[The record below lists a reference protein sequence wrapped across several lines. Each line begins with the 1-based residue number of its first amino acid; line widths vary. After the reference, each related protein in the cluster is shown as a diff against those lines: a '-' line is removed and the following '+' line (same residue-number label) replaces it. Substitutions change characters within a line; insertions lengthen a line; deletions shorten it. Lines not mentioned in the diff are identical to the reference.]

1 MSTWKFFNQTTN
13 NVIVVSPPDGSTLE
27 SGTEVTITVETK
39 QPQKYIRFGYSYS
52 YLKVGSDR
60 YTNFKG
66 EEGTTHPRRATLTLT
81 AEQTARFS
89 GDTFLYVA
97 TETTDYFEITNGV
110 ENTVTTPEILKDFQN
125 GSSGTLNIT
134 ITANEGYY
142 FKTAPTLQQKT
153 SRTSS
158 TVYRTLDIFTTTES
172 DHPTTY
178 TCNVAIKDYNFID
191 FFNTIVGETATLTTK
206 TYTITNNVANSTPD
220 KELTGLTCGQEI
232 TINLSANDG
241 YYFSTAPTL
250 NCDDGLGGVVNYD
263 FTTTQATNPTLYTLT
278 LTAEQTSSLNDFT
291 NTINGATAEIPVT
304 PVTYSITNSISNT
317 STTPSDLSALEVST
331 EVTITI
337 TANEGYYFT
346 TAPYIES
353 DDGMGALNT
362 YNFSTSET
370 SFPKTYSITL
380 TSQQTAELDQF
391 TNTIKGGVSQLKT
404 VSIKNDV
411 ANTTP
416 DIALTGLICGS
427 EVTINLSANDGFY
440 FSEAPKLECNDG
452 MGSILNFNFTTT
464 QETSPTLYTL
474 TLSANDTQYLN
485 DYTNRI
491 KGATAETPT
500 VETYTI
506 KISLTH
512 ATANIDSVTEYVK
525 GQPLEIIVTAEDG
538 YYFSVAPVFKYSL
551 NGELVS
557 DSLTGDGTEKPK
569 VFTKS
574 YTGEQTANF
583 SNTATV
589 GGLYGEAIII
599 PTVDVSTM
607 YGIIKAYA
615 PTADQLKAIGEVRYV
630 SMPTGEVLDL
640 GQYIT
645 SLKKLFIDIPVTTTP
660 EAVKLGGK
668 ATGVECLP
676 LATDK
681 ITINCG
687 SVAIAETY
695 NNVVDYTNTTID
707 LYLPFIGF
715 RPLTTSKIMGRT
727 LNIKYV
733 VNVLTGDGV
742 CCVYANETLIET
754 FNCNLSFEVPYKLNN
769 EFYSST
775 LNIDSSY
782 LYGFT
787 PFVLIRTTQSIT
799 KPKYADSKEGL
810 LNSFSGFVVCSRVD
824 NTLSISDKE
833 KDEINRLLTSGVY
846 I

>member
-1 MSTWKFFNQTTN
+1 MAKYNIRNQISHTTTN
-13 NVIVVSPPDGSTLE
+13 PTL
-27 SGTEVTITVETK
+27 
-39 QPQKYIRFGYSYS
+39 
-52 YLKVGSDR
+52 
-60 YTNFKG
+60 
-66 EEGTTHPRRATLTLT
+66 LTGLT
-81 AEQTARFS
+81 AGEP
-89 GDTFLYVA
+89 
-97 TETTDYFEITNGV
+97 IT
-110 ENTVTTPEILKDFQN
+110 
-125 GSSGTLNIT
+125 IT
-134 ITANEGYY
+134 ITADSGYY
-142 FKTAPTLQQKT
+142 FGSVPRCEFSDGMGGIETFNFTTEQSTNP
-153 SRTSS
+153 
-158 TVYRTLDIFTTTES
+158 TVYTLALTADQTSGLGYMDGYIRGGNISQATTFS
-172 DHPTTY
+172 
-178 TCNVAIKDYNFID
+178 
-191 FFNTIVGETATLTTK
+191 
-206 TYTITNNVANSTPD
+206 ITNN
-220 KELTGLTCGQEI
+220 I
-232 TINLSANDG
+232 TH
-241 YYFSTAPTL
+241 
-250 NCDDGLGGVVNYD
+250 
-263 FTTTQATNPTLYTLT
+263 
-278 LTAEQTSSLNDFT
+278 
-291 NTINGATAEIPVT
+291 
-304 PVTYSITNSISNT
+304 T
-317 STTPSDLSALEVST
+317 STTPTDLTFMTGA

-337 TANEGYYFT
+337 TANDGYYFT

-353 DDGMGALNT
+353 SDGMGALNT
-362 YNFSTSET
+362 YKFSTSET

-380 TSQQTAELDQF
+380 TSQQTAELNDF
-391 TNTIKGGVSQLKT
+391 TNTIKGKVSQLKT
-404 VSIKNDV
+404 FSIINDV

-416 DIALTGLICGS
+416 DITLTGLICGS

-440 FSEAPKLECNDG
+440 FSVAPKLECNDG

-464 QETSPTLYTL
+464 QETNPTLYTL
-474 TLSANDTQYLN
+474 TLSANDTQNLN
-485 DYTNRI
+485 DYTNKI

-525 GQPLEIIVTAEDG
+525 GEPLEIVVTAEEG

-557 DSLTGDGTEKPK
+557 DALTGDGTEKPT

-574 YTGEQTANF
+574 YTGEETANF

-599 PTVDVSTM
+599 PTVDISTM

-630 SMPTGEVLDL
+630 AMPTGEVLDL

-645 SLKKLFIDIPVTTTP
+645 SLRKLFIDIPVTTTP

-668 ATGVECLP
+668 STGVSCLP

-681 ITINCG
+681 VTINCG

-775 LNIDSSY
+775 LTIDSSY

-799 KPKYADSKEGL
+799 KPKCNDSKEGL
-810 LNSFSGFVVCSRVD
+810 LNTFNGFVVCTRVD

-833 KDEINRLLTSGVY
+833 KDEIDRLLTSGVY
-846 I
+846 L

>member
-1 MSTWKFFNQTTN
+1 MAKYNIRNQISHTTTN
-13 NVIVVSPPDGSTLE
+13 
-27 SGTEVTITVETK
+27 
-39 QPQKYIRFGYSYS
+39 
-52 YLKVGSDR
+52 
-60 YTNFKG
+60 
-66 EEGTTHPRRATLTLT
+66 
-81 AEQTARFS
+81 
-89 GDTFLYVA
+89 
-97 TETTDYFEITNGV
+97 
-110 ENTVTTPEILKDFQN
+110 
-125 GSSGTLNIT
+125 
-134 ITANEGYY
+134 
-142 FKTAPTLQQKT
+142 PTL
-153 SRTSS
+153 
-158 TVYRTLDIFTTTES
+158 
-172 DHPTTY
+172 
-178 TCNVAIKDYNFID
+178 
-191 FFNTIVGETATLTTK
+191 
-206 TYTITNNVANSTPD
+206 
-220 KELTGLTCGQEI
+220 LTGLTAGEPI
-232 TINLSANDG
+232 TITLTADSG
-241 YYFSTAPTL
+241 YYFGSVPH
-250 NCDDGLGGVVNYD
+250 CEFSDGMGGIETFD
-263 FTTTQATNPTLYTLT
+263 FTTEQSTNPTVYTLALTSDQTSGLGYMDGYIRGGNITQATTFSVRN
-278 LTAEQTSSLNDFT
+278 N
-291 NTINGATAEIPVT
+291 
-304 PVTYSITNSISNT
+304 ISNT
-317 STTPSDLSALEVST
+317 STTPSDLTFMTGT

-337 TANEGYYFT
+337 TANDGYYFT
-346 TAPYIES
+346 TAPYMES
-353 DDGMGALNT
+353 NDGMGALNT
-362 YNFSTSET
+362 YKFSTSET
-370 SFPKTYSITL
+370 SFPKTYRLTL
-380 TSQQTAELDQF
+380 TSTQTAELNDF

-404 VSIKNDV
+404 FSIINDV

-427 EVTINLSANDGFY
+427 EVTINLSANDGYY
-440 FSEAPKLECNDG
+440 FSTAPKLECNDG

-464 QETSPTLYTL
+464 QETNPTLYTL
-474 TLSANDTQYLN
+474 TLSGNDTQYLN

-512 ATANIDSVTEYVK
+512 ATANIDSTTEYVK
-525 GQPLEIIVTAEDG
+525 GDPLEIVVTAEEG
-538 YYFSVAPVFKYSL
+538 YYFSVAPVFKYSV

-557 DSLTGDGTEKPK
+557 DSLTGDGTEKPT

-574 YTGEQTANF
+574 YTGEETANF

-599 PTVDVSTM
+599 PTVDISTM

-615 PTADQLKAIGEVRYV
+615 PTADQLKAIGDVRYV
-630 SMPTGEVLDL
+630 ALATGEVLDL

-645 SLKKLFIDIPVTTTP
+645 SLRKLFIDIPVTSTP
-660 EAVKLGGK
+660 EPVKLGGK
-668 ATGVECLP
+668 STGVECLP

-681 ITINCG
+681 VTINCG

-727 LNIKYV
+727 LTIKYV

-742 CCVYANETLIET
+742 CCVYADETMIET

>member
-1 MSTWKFFNQTTN
+1 MAKYNIRNQISHTTTN
-13 NVIVVSPPDGSTLE
+13 
-27 SGTEVTITVETK
+27 
-39 QPQKYIRFGYSYS
+39 
-52 YLKVGSDR
+52 
-60 YTNFKG
+60 
-66 EEGTTHPRRATLTLT
+66 
-81 AEQTARFS
+81 
-89 GDTFLYVA
+89 
-97 TETTDYFEITNGV
+97 
-110 ENTVTTPEILKDFQN
+110 
-125 GSSGTLNIT
+125 
-134 ITANEGYY
+134 
-142 FKTAPTLQQKT
+142 PTL
-153 SRTSS
+153 
-158 TVYRTLDIFTTTES
+158 
-172 DHPTTY
+172 
-178 TCNVAIKDYNFID
+178 
-191 FFNTIVGETATLTTK
+191 
-206 TYTITNNVANSTPD
+206 
-220 KELTGLTCGQEI
+220 LTGLTAGEPI
-232 TINLSANDG
+232 TITLTADSG
-241 YYFSTAPTL
+241 YYFGSVPH
-250 NCDDGLGGVVNYD
+250 CEFSDGMGGIETFD
-263 FTTTQATNPTLYTLT
+263 FTTEQSTNPTVYTLALTSDQTSGLGYMDGYIRGGNITQATTFSVRN
-278 LTAEQTSSLNDFT
+278 N
-291 NTINGATAEIPVT
+291 
-304 PVTYSITNSISNT
+304 ISNT
-317 STTPSDLSALEVST
+317 STTPSDLTFMTGT

-337 TANEGYYFT
+337 TANDGYYFT
-346 TAPYIES
+346 TAPYMES
-353 DDGMGALNT
+353 NDGMGALNT
-362 YNFSTSET
+362 YKFSTSET
-370 SFPKTYSITL
+370 SFPKTYRLTL
-380 TSQQTAELDQF
+380 TSTQTAELNDF

-404 VSIKNDV
+404 FSIINDV

-427 EVTINLSANDGFY
+427 EVTINLSANDGYY
-440 FSEAPKLECNDG
+440 FSTAPKLECNDG

-464 QETSPTLYTL
+464 QESNPTLYTL
-474 TLSANDTQYLN
+474 TLSGNDTQYLN

-512 ATANIDSVTEYVK
+512 ATANIDSTTEYVK
-525 GQPLEIIVTAEDG
+525 GDPLEIVVTAEEG
-538 YYFSVAPVFKYSL
+538 YYFSVAPVFKYSV

-557 DSLTGDGTEKPK
+557 DSLTGDGTEKPT

-574 YTGEQTANF
+574 YTGEETANF

-599 PTVDVSTM
+599 PTVDISTM

-615 PTADQLKAIGEVRYV
+615 PTADQLKAIGDVRYV
-630 SMPTGEVLDL
+630 ALATGEVLDL

-645 SLKKLFIDIPVTTTP
+645 SLRKLFIDIPVTSTP
-660 EAVKLGGK
+660 EPVKLGGK
-668 ATGVECLP
+668 STGVECLP

-681 ITINCG
+681 VTINCG

-727 LNIKYV
+727 LTIKYV

-742 CCVYANETLIET
+742 CCVYADETMIET

>member
-1 MSTWKFFNQTTN
+1 MSTWRFYNQSGN
-13 NVIVVSPPDGSTLE
+13 NIIVVSPPDGSTLE
-27 SGTEVTITVETK
+27 SGKEVTITVETK
-39 QPQKYIRFGYSYS
+39 YPQKYIRFGYSYS
-52 YLKVGSDR
+52 YLKVGSDK
-60 YTNFKG
+60 YTNFVG

-81 AEQTARFS
+81 AEQTASFS
-89 GDTFLYVA
+89 GDTYLTVA
-97 TETTDYFEITNGV
+97 TETTTYFEIFNGV
-110 ENTVTTPEILKDFQN
+110 ENTVTTPQILKDFKD
-125 GSSGTLNIT
+125 GSLNIT

-153 SRTSS
+153 NRT
-158 TVYRTLDIFTTTES
+158 TDKIYRTLDIFTTTES

-178 TCNVAIKDYNFID
+178 TCNVAISDYAFID

-206 TYTITNNVANSTPD
+206 TYSITNNVANSTPD
-220 KELTGLTCGQEI
+220 KELTGLTCGEAI
-232 TINLSANDG
+232 TINLTASDG

-250 NCDDGLGGVVNYD
+250 NCNDGLGGVVNYS
-263 FTTTQATNPTLYTLT
+263 FTTTQETNPTLYTLT

-304 PVTYSITNSISNT
+304 PVTYSITNSIANT
-317 STTPSDLSALEVST
+317 STIPSDLTALEVST

-337 TANEGYYFT
+337 TANDGYYFT
-346 TAPYIES
+346 KAPYMQS
-353 DDGMGALNT
+353 DDGMGALNN

-370 SFPKTYSITL
+370 SFPKTYSLTL

-391 TNTIKGGVSQLKT
+391 TNTIKGEVSQLKT
-404 VSIKNDV
+404 FSIINDV

-416 DIALTGLICGS
+416 DIALTGLTCGS
-427 EVTINLSANDGFY
+427 EITINLSANDGFY
-440 FSEAPKLECNDG
+440 FSTAPKLECSDG
-452 MGSILNFNFTTT
+452 MGSILNFNFTTL

-506 KISLTH
+506 KISLTN

-525 GQPLEIIVTAEDG
+525 GEPLEIVVTAREG
-538 YYFSVAPVFKYSL
+538 YYFSVAPVFKYSV

-557 DSLTGDGTEKPK
+557 DSLTGDGTEKPT

-574 YTGEQTANF
+574 YTGEETANF

-599 PTVDVSTM
+599 PTVDIQSM

-615 PTADQLKAIGEVRYV
+615 PTAEQLQAIGEVRYV
-630 SMPTGEVLDL
+630 ALATGEVLDL

-645 SLKKLFIDIPVTTTP
+645 SLRKLFIDLPVTTQK

-668 ATGVECLP
+668 ATGVECLT

-681 ITINCG
+681 VTINCG

-715 RPLTTSKIMGRT
+715 RPITTSKIMGRT

-733 VNVLTGDGV
+733 VNVLTGDSV
-742 CCVYANETLIET
+742 CCVYADNTMIET

-769 EFYSST
+769 DFYSST
-775 LNIDSSY
+775 MNIDSSY

-799 KPKYADSKEGL
+799 KPKCNDSKEGL
-810 LNSFSGFVVCSRVD
+810 LSSFNGFVVCTRVD

-833 KDEINRLLTSGVY
+833 KDEIDRLLTNGVY
-846 I
+846 L

>member
-1 MSTWKFFNQTTN
+1 MSTWKFFNQSGNTI
-13 NVIVVSPPDGSTLE
+13 IVVSPPDGSTLE
-27 SGTEVTITVETK
+27 SGKEVTITVETK
-39 QPQKYIRFGYSYS
+39 NPQKYIRFGYSYS
-52 YLKVGSDR
+52 YLLVGSKR
-60 YTNFKG
+60 YTNFVG

-81 AEQTARFS
+81 AEETATFS
-89 GDTFLYVA
+89 GDTYLSVA
-97 TETTDYFEITNGV
+97 TETTTYFEITNGV
-110 ENTVTTPEILKDFQN
+110 ENTHTTPEILKDFKD
-125 GSSGTLNIT
+125 GTLNIT

-142 FKTAPTLQQKT
+142 FKTPPKLQQKVN
-153 SRTSS
+153 RT
-158 TVYRTLDIFTTTES
+158 TTNIYRTLDIFTTTES

-178 TCNVAIKDYNFID
+178 TCNVAINDYAFID

-206 TYTITNNVANSTPD
+206 TYSITNNVANSTPD
-220 KELTGLTCGQEI
+220 KELTGLKCGEEV
-232 TINLSANDG
+232 TINLTANDG

-250 NCDDGLGGVVNYD
+250 NCNDGLGGVVNYN
-263 FTTTQATNPTLYTLT
+263 FTTTQETNPTLYTLT
-278 LTAEQTSSLNDFT
+278 LTAEQTNNLNDFT

-304 PVTYSITNSISNT
+304 PPTYSITNSVSNT
-317 STTPSDLSALEVST
+317 STTPADLSALEVST

-337 TANEGYYFT
+337 TANNGYYFT

-353 DDGMGALNT
+353 SDGMGALNT
-362 YNFSTSET
+362 YRFSTSET

-404 VSIKNDV
+404 FSIINDV

-440 FSEAPKLECNDG
+440 FSTAPKLECNDG
-452 MGSILNFNFTTT
+452 MGSILNFNFTTL
-464 QETSPTLYTL
+464 QETNPTLYTL

-506 KISLTH
+506 KISLTN

-525 GQPLEIIVTAEDG
+525 GEPLEIVVTAREG
-538 YYFSVAPVFKYSL
+538 YYFSVAPVFKYSV

-557 DSLTGDGTEKPK
+557 DSLTGDGTEKPT

-574 YTGEQTANF
+574 YTGEETANF

-599 PTVDVSTM
+599 PTVDISTM

-615 PTADQLKAIGEVRYV
+615 PTAEQLKAIGEVRYV

-645 SLKKLFIDIPVTTTP
+645 SLRKLFIDIPVTTTP

-668 ATGVECLP
+668 TTGVECLP

-715 RPLTTSKIMGRT
+715 RPITTSKIMGRT

-742 CCVYANETLIET
+742 CCVYADETLIET

-769 EFYSST
+769 DFYSST

-799 KPKYADSKEGL
+799 KPKFTDSKEGL
-810 LNSFSGFVVCSRVD
+810 LNTFNGFVVCTRVD

>member
-1 MSTWKFFNQTTN
+1 MSTWKFFNQSIN
-13 NVIVVSPPDGSTLE
+13 NIIVVSPPDGSTLE

-39 QPQKYIRFGYSYS
+39 YPQKYIRFGYAYS
-52 YLKVGSDR
+52 YLLVGSKR
-60 YTNFKG
+60 YTNFTG

-81 AEQTARFS
+81 AEQTASFS
-89 GDTFLYVA
+89 GDTYLSVA
-97 TETTDYFEITNGV
+97 TETTDYFEIFNGI
-110 ENTVTTPEILKDFQN
+110 ENTHTTPEILKDFQ
-125 GSSGTLNIT
+125 SGTLNIT

-142 FKTAPTLQQKT
+142 FKTPPKMQQKT
-153 SRTSS
+153 NRT
-158 TVYRTLDIFTTTES
+158 TDKIYRTLDIFTTTES

-178 TCNVAIKDYNFID
+178 TCNVAISDYAFID
-191 FFNTIVGETATLTTK
+191 FFNTIVGETAILATK
-206 TYTITNNVANSTPD
+206 TYSITNNVANSTPD
-220 KELTGLTCGQEI
+220 KELTGLTCGEAI
-232 TINLSANDG
+232 TINLTASEG

-250 NCDDGLGGVVNYD
+250 NCNDGLGGEVNYS
-263 FTTTQATNPTLYTLT
+263 FTTTQETNPTLYTLT

-291 NTINGATAEIPVT
+291 NTINGSTAEIPVT
-304 PVTYSITNSISNT
+304 PVTYSITNSIAHT
-317 STTPSDLSALEVST
+317 STIPSDLTALEVST

-337 TANEGYYFT
+337 TANDGYYFT
-346 TAPYIES
+346 TAPYMES
-353 DDGMGALNT
+353 SDGLGTLNT
-362 YNFSTSET
+362 YRFSTSET
-370 SFPKTYSITL
+370 SFPKAYTL
-380 TSQQTAELDQF
+380 TLSSDQTRELDQF

-404 VSIKNDV
+404 FSIINDV

-416 DIALTGLICGS
+416 DIALTGLTCGS
-427 EVTINLSANDGFY
+427 EVTINLSANDGYY
-440 FSEAPKLECNDG
+440 FSTAPKLECNDG
-452 MGSILNFNFTTT
+452 MGSILNFNFTTL

-506 KISLTH
+506 KISLTN

-525 GQPLEIIVTAEDG
+525 GEPLEIVVTAREG
-538 YYFSVAPVFKYSL
+538 YYFSVAPVFKYSV

-557 DSLTGDGTEKPK
+557 DSLTGDGTEKPT

-599 PTVDVSTM
+599 PTVDIQSM

-615 PTADQLKAIGEVRYV
+615 PTAEQLQAIGEVRYV
-630 SMPTGEVLDL
+630 SLPTGEVLDL

-645 SLKKLFIDIPVTTTP
+645 SLKKLFIDLPVTTQK

-668 ATGVECLP
+668 ATGVECLT

-681 ITINCG
+681 VTINCG

-715 RPLTTSKIMGRT
+715 RPIATSKIMGRT

-733 VNVLTGDGV
+733 VNVLTGDSV
-742 CCVYANETLIET
+742 CCVYADNTMIET

-769 EFYSST
+769 DFYSST
-775 LNIDSSY
+775 MNIDSSY

-799 KPKYADSKEGL
+799 KPKCNDSKEGL
-810 LNSFSGFVVCSRVD
+810 LSSFNGFVVCTRVD
-824 NTLSISDKE
+824 NTLSVSDKE
-833 KDEINRLLTSGVY
+833 KDEIDRLLTSGVY
-846 I
+846 L

>member
-404 VSIKNDV
+404 FSIINDV

-630 SMPTGEVLDL
+630 SMSTGEVLDL

>member
-1 MSTWKFFNQTTN
+1 MATFKIVNQISNTT
-13 NVIVVSPPDGSTLE
+13 VDP
-27 SGTEVTITVETK
+27 
-39 QPQKYIRFGYSYS
+39 
-52 YLKVGSDR
+52 
-60 YTNFKG
+60 TN
-66 EEGTTHPRRATLTLT
+66 LTGLT
-81 AEQTARFS
+81 AGQPLT
-89 GDTFLYVA
+89 
-97 TETTDYFEITNGV
+97 
-110 ENTVTTPEILKDFQN
+110 
-125 GSSGTLNIT
+125 IT
-134 ITANEGYY
+134 ITANSGYY
-142 FKTAPTLQQKT
+142 FGSVPRCEFDDGMGGIETFN
-153 SRTSS
+153 
-158 TVYRTLDIFTTTES
+158 FTTEQS
-172 DHPTTY
+172 
-178 TCNVAIKDYNFID
+178 
-191 FFNTIVGETATLTTK
+191 
-206 TYTITNNVANSTPD
+206 
-220 KELTGLTCGQEI
+220 
-232 TINLSANDG
+232 
-241 YYFSTAPTL
+241 
-250 NCDDGLGGVVNYD
+250 
-263 FTTTQATNPTLYTLT
+263 TNPTVYTLA
-278 LTAEQTSSLNDFT
+278 LTADQTSGLGYMDGYIRGGNISQATTFSVT
-291 NTINGATAEIPVT
+291 NN
-304 PVTYSITNSISNT
+304 NISNT
-317 STTPSDLSALEVST
+317 STTPSDLTFMTGT

-337 TANEGYYFT
+337 TANDGYYFT
-346 TAPYIES
+346 TAPYMES

-362 YNFSTSET
+362 YKFSTSET
-370 SFPKTYSITL
+370 SFPKIYTL
-380 TSQQTAELDQF
+380 TLSSDQTRELNDF
-391 TNTIKGGVSQLKT
+391 TNTIRGAVSQLKT
-404 VSIKNDV
+404 FSIINDV

-464 QETSPTLYTL
+464 QETNPTLYTL
-474 TLSANDTQYLN
+474 TLSGNDTQYLN

-525 GQPLEIIVTAEDG
+525 GQPLEIVVTAEEG

-557 DSLTGDGTEKPK
+557 DSLTGDGTEKPT

-574 YTGEQTANF
+574 YTGEETANF

-599 PTVDVSTM
+599 PTVDIQTM

-615 PTADQLKAIGEVRYV
+615 PTAEQLQAIGEVRYV
-630 SMPTGEVLDL
+630 SLPTGEVLDL

-645 SLKKLFIDIPVTTTP
+645 SLRKLFIDLPVTTEVEP
-660 EAVKLGGK
+660 VKLGGK
-668 ATGVECLP
+668 ATGVSCLT

-687 SVAIAETY
+687 NVVIAETY

-715 RPLTTSKIMGRT
+715 RPITTSKIMGRT

-733 VNVLTGDGV
+733 VNVLTGDSV
-742 CCVYANETLIET
+742 CCVYADDTMIET
-754 FNCNLSFEVPYKLNN
+754 FNCNISFEVPYKLNN
-769 EFYSST
+769 DFYSST
-775 LNIDSSY
+775 MNIDSSY

-810 LNSFSGFVVCSRVD
+810 LNSFNGFVVCTRVD

-833 KDEINRLLTSGVY
+833 KDEIDRLLTSGVY